1 MEPLN
6 PCGLSNPTP
15 GRKYLVSIMRLWN
28 IYSIRSGEVK
38 YSLIDSFVNNGPIT
52 KDGKSITK
60 YRPGN
65 ILNVLDITK
74 CNNDRFLIKLLV
86 TSSPLMKKNTFTARP
101 PVVTYVNK
109 SFVGSVIFHDGL
121 IANEW

>member
-6 PCGLSNPTP
+6 PYGLSNPTP

-52 KDGKSITK
+52 KDGKRITK

-65 ILNVLDITK
+65 ILNALEIKK
-74 CNNDRFLIKLLV
+74 CNNDLFLIKLLV
-86 TSSPLMKKNTFTARP
+86 TNSPLIKKNTFTARP

-121 IANEW
+121 MANE